1 MHAKSRRMNI
11 QLHFV
16 LHAILILI
24 FLYHAPKFIDS
35 LQPPEEGIPRCGLP
49 PSSLRSGGPESFDK
63 ATNAIKKFE
72 ACENDFIRRPREKT
86 YINALEQSSRAMKHL
101 WQLQRWMSNDVLA
114 EARLRYFMDGL
125 QNEMSSSLNAMRQQL
140 PEDKGLHL
148 YPSILSSEIPFPA
161 NSAS

>member
-1 MHAKSRRMNI
+1 M
-11 QLHFV
+11 LHFIQ
-16 LHAILILI
+16 HAILILI

-35 LQPPEEGIPRCGLP
+35 LQPPEEGVERRSGLP
-49 PSSLRSGGPESFDK
+49 PPCPRSGGPESFDK
-63 ATNAIKKFE
+63 ATNGIKKFE
-72 ACENDFIRRPREKT
+72 ACENKFMRRPREKT

-101 WQLQRWMSNDVLA
+101 WQLQRWMPNDVLA

-125 QNEMSSSLNAMRQQL
+125 QNDMSSSLDAMRRQL

-148 YPSILSSEIPFPA
+148 YPSILNSEIPFPA